1 MKKCTALLLVLVLT
15 FSLVGCNTSSDEQD
29 AEAVKAYCY
38 VGYVDSHGFVADI
51 GDIGRVYIE
60 YPNAK
65 EQIKLYDTVIIEYV
79 TSQLTETD
87 GTYIGVAGG
96 TETYSHTLKS
106 LKSLRVADPSKGDHV
121 FG

>member
-15 FSLVGCNTSSDEQD
+15 FSLVGCNTSSGEPDE
-29 AEAVKAYCY
+29 EAIKAYCY
-38 VGYVDSHGFVADI
+38 VGYVDSNGFVADI
-51 GDIGRVYIE
+51 GDIGKVYIE

-65 EQIKLYDTVIIEYV
+65 EQIELFDTVVLEYYE
-79 TSQLTETD
+79 SKLTETD

-96 TETYSHTLKS
+96 TETYSYTLKS
-106 LKSLRVADPSKGDHV
+106 PKSLRVADPSKGEPV